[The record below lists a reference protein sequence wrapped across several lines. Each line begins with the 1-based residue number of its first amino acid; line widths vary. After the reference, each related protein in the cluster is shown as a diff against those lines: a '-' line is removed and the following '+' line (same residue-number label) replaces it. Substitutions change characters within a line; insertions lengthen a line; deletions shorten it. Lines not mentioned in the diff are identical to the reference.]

1 MLKKAAESEPK
12 SQLQLWGQEKTAGTR
27 QNKKEAKQG
36 QKTEVL
42 QRQRQHWIS
51 QDLLANC
58 TDLL

>member
-12 SQLQLWGQEKTAGTR
+12 SQLQLRGQEKTAGTR
-27 QNKKEAKQG
+27 QNKKEAKRG
-36 QKTEVL
+36 QKTEL
-42 QRQRQHWIS
+42 LQRQHWIS